1 MCGIFIYTMY
11 QIVLTENRKKIKTLY
26 NYTRESDVNY
36 RFEKLKSQDTFFP
49 KTKIYR
55 DKKLVDVNYE
65 ILLIKKRTQDDVN
78 RIIKNE
84 LGKFV
89 EETIDDDEWV
99 IIQTSFYPVEETFNV
114 SGANRKLTA
123 KEIIDNVVTVNKQ
136 KKAPKQILMLNNKIV
151 IEGLDL
157 FIVTCKDINE
167 TIRLYNK
174 IRTYCFDNK
183 IGDVVFF
190 GSIPKDNRKAWYKKI
205 HERTGIGYNRLY
217 RSNSR

>member
-1 MCGIFIYTMY
+1 MY

-36 RFEKLKSQDTFFP
+36 RFEKLKSQDIFFP

-55 DKKLVDVNYE
+55 DKKLVNVNYE
-65 ILLIKKRTQDDVN
+65 ILLLKKRDEKDVN
-78 RIIKNE
+78 RVIKNE

-89 EETIDDDEWV
+89 EEVVDDSEWV
-99 IIQTSFYPVEETFNV
+99 IIETSYYPVEETFNV

-123 KEIIDNVVTVNKQ
+123 KEIVDHVVMANKQ
-136 KKAPKQILMLNNKIV
+136 KKSPKQLLMLNNKIV

-157 FIVTCKDINE
+157 FIVTCKDIDE

-183 IGDVVFF
+183 IVDIIFF
-190 GSIPKDNRKAWYKKI
+190 GSIPKDNRKVWYKKI

>member
-1 MCGIFIYTMY
+1 MY
-11 QIVLTENRKKIKTLY
+11 QIVLTENRKKIKVLHTY
-26 NYTRESDVNY
+26 SRESDVNY
-36 RFEKLKSQDTFFP
+36 RFEKLKSQVIFFP

-65 ILLIKKRTQDDVN
+65 ILLLKKRTENDDN

-89 EETIDDDEWV
+89 EEVVDDNEWV
-99 IIQTSFYPVEETFNV
+99 IVDTAPYLIEETFNI

-123 KEIIDNVVTVNKQ
+123 KEIVDYVVLPNKQ
-136 KKAPKQILMLNNKIV
+136 KKAPKQVLMLNNKIV
-151 IEGLDL
+151 
-157 FIVTCKDINE
+157 DI
-167 TIRLYNK
+167 I
-174 IRTYCFDNK
+174 
-183 IGDVVFF
+183 FF
-190 GSIPKDNRKAWYKKI
+190 GSIPKENRKTWYKKI

>member
-1 MCGIFIYTMY
+1 MY
-11 QIVLTENRKKIKTLY
+11 QIVLTENRKKIKILHTY
-26 NYTRESDVNY
+26 SRESDVNY
-36 RFEKLKSQDTFFP
+36 RFEKLKSQVIFFP

-65 ILLIKKRTQDDVN
+65 ILLLKKRTEEDAN

-89 EETIDDDEWV
+89 EETVDDNEWV
-99 IIQTSFYPVEETFNV
+99 IVGVTPYLIEETFNI

-123 KEIIDNVVTVNKQ
+123 KEIVDYVVVPNKQ
-136 KKAPKQILMLNNKIV
+136 KKAPKQLLMINNKIV
-151 IEGLDL
+151 VEGLEL
-157 FIVTCKDINE
+157 YLVTCKDIDE

-183 IGDVVFF
+183 ISDIIFF
-190 GSIPKDNRKAWYKKI
+190 GSIPKENRKTWYKKI
-205 HERTGIGYNRLY
+205 HERAGIGYNRLY

>member
-1 MCGIFIYTMY
+1 MY
-11 QIVLTENRKKIKTLY
+11 QIVLTENRKKIKVLH
-26 NYTRESDVNY
+26 NYSREHDVNY
-36 RFEKLKSQDTFFP
+36 RFEKLKSQAVFFP
-49 KTKIYR
+49 KTKIYK
-55 DKKLVDVNYE
+55 DKVLEDINYE
-65 ILLIKKRTQDDVN
+65 ILLLKKRTEEDSD

-89 EETIDDDEWV
+89 QESVDDDSWV
-99 IIQTSFYPVEETFNV
+99 IVDVAPYFVEETFNI

-123 KEIIDNVVTVNKQ
+123 KEIIDYVVIPNKQ
-136 KKAPKQILMLNNKIV
+136 KKAPKQVLMLNNKIV
-151 IEGLDL
+151 VEGLEL
-157 FIVTCKDINE
+157 YLVTCKDIDE

-183 IGDVVFF
+183 IGDIIFF
-190 GSIPKDNRKAWYKKI
+190 GSIPKENRKTWYKKI

>member
-1 MCGIFIYTMY
+1 MY
-11 QIVLTENRKKIKTLY
+11 QIVLTENRKKIKVLHTY
-26 NYTRESDVNY
+26 SRESDVNY
-36 RFEKLKSQDTFFP
+36 RFEKLKSQVIFFP

-65 ILLIKKRTQDDVN
+65 IILLKKRTENDDN
-78 RIIKNE
+78 RVIKNE

-89 EETIDDDEWV
+89 EETVDDNEWV
-99 IIQTSFYPVEETFNV
+99 IIDTSPYLIEETFNI

-123 KEIIDNVVTVNKQ
+123 KEIVDYVVLPNKQ
-136 KKAPKQILMLNNKIV
+136 KKSPKQVLMLNNKIV
-151 IEGLDL
+151 VEGLEL
-157 FIVTCKDINE
+157 YLVTCKDIDE

-174 IRTYCFDNK
+174 IRTYCFENK
-183 IGDVVFF
+183 IGDIIFF
-190 GSIPKDNRKAWYKKI
+190 GSIPKENRKTWYKKI

>member
-1 MCGIFIYTMY
+1 MY

-26 NYTRESDVNY
+26 SYTRESDVNY
-36 RFEKLKSQDTFFP
+36 RFEKLKSQDIFFP

-55 DKKLVDVNYE
+55 DKKLVNVNYE
-65 ILLIKKRTQDDVN
+65 ILLLKKRDEKDVN
-78 RIIKNE
+78 RVIKNE

-89 EETIDDDEWV
+89 EEVVDDSEWV
-99 IIQTSFYPVEETFNV
+99 IIETSYYPVEETFNV

-123 KEIIDNVVTVNKQ
+123 KEIVDHVVMANKQ
-136 KKAPKQILMLNNKIV
+136 KKSPKQLLMLNNKIV

-157 FIVTCKDINE
+157 FIVTCKDIDE

-183 IGDVVFF
+183 IVDIIFF
-190 GSIPKDNRKAWYKKI
+190 GSIPKDNRKVWYKKI

>member
-1 MCGIFIYTMY
+1 MY
-11 QIVLTENRKKIKTLY
+11 QIVLTENRKKIKILY

-36 RFEKLKSQDTFFP
+36 RFEKLKSQDTFLP

-65 ILLIKKRTQDDVN
+65 ILLLKKRSGVDNN
-78 RIIKNE
+78 RIIKND

-89 EETIDDDEWV
+89 EEVVDDDEWV
-99 IIQTSFYPVEETFNV
+99 IVQTSYYPVEETFNV

-123 KEIIDNVVTVNKQ
+123 KEIIDNVVITNKQ
-136 KKAPKQILMLNNKIV
+136 KKAPKQVLILNNKV
-151 IEGLDL
+151 VVEGLEL
-157 FIVTCKDINE
+157 FVITCKDVDE
-167 TIRLYNK
+167 SIRLYNK

-183 IGDVVFF
+183 IVDIIFF
-190 GSIPKDNRKAWYKKI
+190 GSIPKDNRKTWYKKI

-217 RSNSR
+217 RSSSR

>member
-1 MCGIFIYTMY
+1 MY
-11 QIVLTENRKKIKTLY
+11 QIVLTENRKKIKVLHTY
-26 NYTRESDVNY
+26 SRESDVNY
-36 RFEKLKSQDTFFP
+36 RFEKLKSQVIFFP

-65 ILLIKKRTQDDVN
+65 ILLLKKRTEEDAN

-89 EETIDDDEWV
+89 EETVDDNEWV
-99 IIQTSFYPVEETFNV
+99 IVGVTPYLIEETFNI

-123 KEIIDNVVTVNKQ
+123 KEIVDYVVVPNKQ
-136 KKAPKQILMLNNKIV
+136 KKAPKQLLMINNKIV
-151 IEGLDL
+151 VEGLEL
-157 FIVTCKDINE
+157 YLVTCKDIDE

-183 IGDVVFF
+183 ISDIIFF
-190 GSIPKDNRKAWYKKI
+190 GSIPKENRKTWYKKI
-205 HERTGIGYNRLY
+205 HERAGIGYNRLY

>member
-1 MCGIFIYTMY
+1 MY
-11 QIVLTENRKKIKTLY
+11 QIVLTENRKKIKVLY
-26 NYTRESDVNY
+26 NYSRESDVNY
-36 RFEKLKSQDTFFP
+36 RFEKLKSQVIFFP

-65 ILLIKKRTQDDVN
+65 ILLLKKRTEEDVN
-78 RIIKNE
+78 RVIKNE

-89 EETIDDDEWV
+89 EETVDDNEWV
-99 IIQTSFYPVEETFNV
+99 IVDVSPYLIEETFNI

-123 KEIIDNVVTVNKQ
+123 KEIVDYVVLPNKQ
-136 KKAPKQILMLNNKIV
+136 KKAPKQVLMLNNKIV
-151 IEGLDL
+151 VEGLEL
-157 FIVTCKDINE
+157 YLITCKDIDE

-183 IGDVVFF
+183 VGDIIFF
-190 GSIPKDNRKAWYKKI
+190 GSIPKENRKVWYKKI

>member
-1 MCGIFIYTMY
+1 MY
-11 QIVLTENRKKIKTLY
+11 QIVLTENRKKIKVLHTY
-26 NYTRESDVNY
+26 SRESDVNY
-36 RFEKLKSQDTFFP
+36 RFEKLKSQVIFFP

-65 ILLIKKRTQDDVN
+65 ILLLKKRTEEDVN

-89 EETIDDDEWV
+89 EEVVDDDWV
-99 IIQTSFYPVEETFNV
+99 IISTAPYLIEETFNI

-123 KEIIDNVVTVNKQ
+123 KEIVDYVVIPNKQ
-136 KKAPKQILMLNNKIV
+136 KKTPKQVLMINNKIV
-151 IEGLDL
+151 VEGLEL
-157 FIVTCKDINE
+157 YLVTCKDIDE

-174 IRTYCFDNK
+174 IRAYCFENK
-183 IGDVVFF
+183 ISDIIFF
-190 GSIPKDNRKAWYKKI
+190 GSVPKENRKVWYKKI

>member
-1 MCGIFIYTMY
+1 MY
-11 QIVLTENRKKIKTLY
+11 QIVLTENRKKIKVLY
-26 NYTRESDVNY
+26 TYSRESDVNY
-36 RFEKLKSQDTFFP
+36 RFEKLKSQVIFFP

-65 ILLIKKRTQDDVN
+65 ILLLKKRTEEDNN

-84 LGKFV
+84 IGKFV
-89 EETIDDDEWV
+89 EETLDDNDWV
-99 IIQTSFYPVEETFNV
+99 IVDTALYLIEETFNI

-123 KEIIDNVVTVNKQ
+123 KEIIDYVVLPNKQ
-136 KKAPKQILMLNNKIV
+136 KKAPKQVLMINNKIV
-151 IEGLDL
+151 VEGLEL
-157 FIVTCKDINE
+157 YLITCKDIDE

-183 IGDVVFF
+183 ITDIIFF
-190 GSIPKDNRKAWYKKI
+190 GSVPKENRKTWYKKI

>member
-1 MCGIFIYTMY
+1 MY
-11 QIVLTENRKKIKTLY
+11 QIVLTENRKKIKVLY
-26 NYTRESDVNY
+26 TYSRESDVNY
-36 RFEKLKSQDTFFP
+36 RFEKLKSQGIFFP

-65 ILLIKKRTQDDVN
+65 ILLLKKRTEEDVN

-89 EETIDDDEWV
+89 EETVDDKEWV
-99 IIQTSFYPVEETFNV
+99 IIDVSPYSMEETFNI

-123 KEIIDNVVTVNKQ
+123 KEIVDYVVLPNKQ
-136 KKAPKQILMLNNKIV
+136 KKAPKQVLMLNNKIV
-151 IEGLDL
+151 VEGMELYL
-157 FIVTCKDINE
+157 VTCKDIDE

-183 IGDVVFF
+183 IGDIIFF
-190 GSIPKDNRKAWYKKI
+190 GSVPKENRKTWYKKI
-205 HERTGIGYNRLY
+205 HDRTGIGYNRLY

>member
-1 MCGIFIYTMY
+1 MY
-11 QIVLTENRKKIKTLY
+11 QIVLTENRKKIKILHSY
-26 NYTRESDVNY
+26 SREHDVNY
-36 RFEKLKSQDTFFP
+36 RFEKLKSQVIFFP

-55 DKKLVDVNYE
+55 DKVLVDVNYE
-65 ILLIKKRTQDDVN
+65 ILLLKKRGEEDAN

-89 EETIDDDEWV
+89 EETVDDENW
-99 IIQTSFYPVEETFNV
+99 IIVDTTPYLIEETFNV

-123 KEIIDNVVTVNKQ
+123 KEIVEYIVLPNKN
-136 KKAPKQILMLNNKIV
+136 KKSPKQILMLNNKIV
-151 IEGLDL
+151 VEGLEL
-157 FIVTCKDINE
+157 YLITCKDIDE

-183 IGDVVFF
+183 INDILFF
-190 GSIPKDNRKAWYKKI
+190 GSIPKENRKIWYKKI
-205 HERTGIGYNRLY
+205 HDRTGVGYNRLY

>member
-1 MCGIFIYTMY
+1 MY
-11 QIVLTENRKKIKTLY
+11 QIVLTENRNKIKVLHTY
-26 NYTRESDVNY
+26 SREYDVNY
-36 RFEKLKSQDTFFP
+36 RFEKLKSQEGFFP
-49 KTKIYR
+49 KTKVYK
-55 DKKLVDVNYE
+55 DKKLTDVNYE
-65 ILLIKKRTQDDVN
+65 ILLLKKREEDDQN

-89 EETIDDDEWV
+89 EETSDDNEWV
-99 IIQTSFYPVEETFNV
+99 ILNSAPYLMEENFNV

-123 KEIIDNVVTVNKQ
+123 KEIIDYIVTSNQNK
-136 KKAPKQILMLNNKIV
+136 KNPKQLLMLNNKIV

-157 FIVTCKDINE
+157 QVVTCKDINE

-183 IGDVVFF
+183 ITDIIFF
-190 GSIPKDNRKAWYKKI
+190 GSIPKDSRKVWYKKI

>member
-1 MCGIFIYTMY
+1 MY
-11 QIVLTENRKKIKTLY
+11 QIVLTENRKKIKVLHTY
-26 NYTRESDVNY
+26 SRESDVNY
-36 RFEKLKSQDTFFP
+36 RFEKLKSQVIFFP

-65 ILLIKKRTQDDVN
+65 ILLLKKRTEEDVN

-89 EETIDDDEWV
+89 EEVVDDDDWV
-99 IIQTSFYPVEETFNV
+99 IISTAPYLIEETFNI

-123 KEIIDNVVTVNKQ
+123 KEIVDYVVIPNKQ
-136 KKAPKQILMLNNKIV
+136 KKTPKQVLMINNKIV
-151 IEGLDL
+151 VEGLEL
-157 FIVTCKDINE
+157 YLVTCKDIDE

-174 IRTYCFDNK
+174 IRTYCFENK
-183 IGDVVFF
+183 IGDIIFF
-190 GSIPKDNRKAWYKKI
+190 GSIPKENRKTWYKKI
-205 HERTGIGYNRLY
+205 HERTGISYNRLY